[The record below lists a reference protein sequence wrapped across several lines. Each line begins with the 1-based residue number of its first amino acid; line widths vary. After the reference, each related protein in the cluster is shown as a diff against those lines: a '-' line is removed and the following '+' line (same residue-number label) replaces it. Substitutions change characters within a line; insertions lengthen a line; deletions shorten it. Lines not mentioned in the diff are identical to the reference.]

1 MELIKTYWPESL
13 TKKAEQA
20 LYMLHPGLFTEQ
32 MAGTH
37 GSKAQLRERIVR
49 LKMAEV
55 QGRQSLEFSQEEMGG
70 SISLSFRD
78 KEGRETIL
86 SVNSEEVVGEW
97 LSRSDLVSADRAL
110 ASIEIDVSV

>member
-1 MELIKTYWPESL
+1 MIQSYWPESL
-13 TKKAEQA
+13 TKKTEQA
-20 LYMLHPGLFTEQ
+20 LYMIHPGFFAAQ

-37 GSKAQLRERIVR
+37 GSEAQLRERVSR
-49 LKMAEV
+49 LKMSEI
-55 QGRQSLEFSQEEMGG
+55 QGRQSLEFGLEEMGG

-86 SVNSEEVVGEW
+86 SLSPEEIVGEW